1 MFSFSASE
9 SIIAEFPDTKYT
21 YYDQE
26 EKKVRAGG
34 RQASHARVAHCR
46 SNYPS

>member
-21 YYDQE
+21 YFDQE
-26 EKKVRAGG
+26 EKKVSKRLDARAP
-34 RQASHARVAHCR
+34 RLAILFALDK
-46 SNYPS
+46 